1 MKIIFNSV
9 KIQELDEIMEIEN
22 AGFNSEEAASR
33 EAMQERIQM
42 IPDTFIVAH
51 DENGKVL
58 GYIVGPASKER
69 YITDDLFEK
78 TVPNQ
83 TDQEYQTVLSLA
95 VSPDYQGTGIGG
107 MLLDQLAKTAKKA
120 GRSAITL
127 TCLERLQ
134 TFYENHGY
142 VSEGVADSQHA
153 GEVWYNMVKKL
164 NN

>member
-1 MKIIFNSV
+1 MKIIFSPA
-9 KIQELDEIMEIEN
+9 KIQELDEIMAIEN

-51 DENGKVL
+51 NESGKVL

-83 TDQEYQTVLSLA
+83 MDQEYQTVLSLA
-95 VSPDYQGTGIGG
+95 VSPDYQGAGIGG
-107 MLLDQLAKTAKKA
+107 MLLDQLAKTAKKS
-120 GRSAITL
+120 RTL
-127 TCLERLQ
+127 RNYFNLP
-134 TFYENHGY
+134 
-142 VSEGVADSQHA
+142 
-153 GEVWYNMVKKL
+153 
-164 NN
+164 

>member
-1 MKIIFNSV
+1 MKIIFNPA
-9 KIQELDEIMEIEN
+9 KIQELDKIMEIEN

-78 TVPNQ
+78 TIPNQ
-83 TDQEYQTVLSLA
+83 TDLSLA
-95 VSPDYQGTGIGG
+95 VSPDYQGAGIGG

-153 GEVWYNMVKKL
+153 GEVWYNMVKEL